1 MYQDKRLTLQ
11 LRGQWVD
18 VDPADWSERTEMRVA
33 VGLGFNSKEQR
44 IAALTQLLTLQKEAI
59 SQNLCS
65 PKQIKTTL
73 EQMVE
78 EADLGFYGQYFV
90 DPTAP
95 GWKPPQPP
103 PNPQIE
109 ALKTQ
114 AQIAKMQEDTRIQ
127 QVRLQNQSKQA
138 ELQSRNVIEQA
149 KIEADRERV
158 RADAELK
165 QMEAKMTGTMLPE
178 LKYLEA
184 KKIEAEVDKIRAET
198 QKLGADVAHIGV
210 SVDKTYAET
219 AKLHSEPAA
228 KPDKEETSDEKE

>member
-1 MYQDKRLTLQ
+1 
-11 LRGQWVD
+11 
-18 VDPADWSERTEMRVA
+18 MRVA

-103 PNPQIE
+103 PTPQIE

-138 ELQSRNVIEQA
+138 ELQSRNAIEQA

-184 KKIEAEVDKIRAET
+184 KKLEAEVDKIRAET

-228 KPDKEETSDEKE
+228 QPDKEETSDEKE